1 MIKYLSI
8 ISNLKPNE
16 NHEKSSLTLSL
27 SFWLHAERNGFYL
40 GLNALEGSYIQEQG
54 SIGERIL
61 AENALNQA
69 IKTANGYPF
78 YKQLV
83 KDVEDAQNAFNK
95 VKDSN
100 KVAIQLKGNGGTGG
114 ILNEISFGYKYFLGK
129 KRIIG
134 FRHSLFFGYQFSG
147 LALAPIVSLIAVSPL
162 SLPVFS
168 SISYSN
174 IGSIAFLPYG
184 FNTDLLI
191 NLIDDNERASQES
204 GETLD
209 ANALERA
216 SRRVSRKYSLGFVIG
231 MNIGGSTWLFPAA
244 TTIFATTIFQFQGK
258 FGVRWNRD
266 KYNAGRYL
274 GGSSIELGVKVPA
287 FGFNDNTFRRWVS
300 VYFNYTYNFK
310 NEN

>member
-1 MIKYLSI
+1 MIQCLII
-8 ISNLKPNE
+8 ISNLKPKE
-16 NHEKSSLTLSL
+16 NHEKSSITLSL

-40 GLNALEGSYIQEQG
+40 GSDILGGSYVQATGNINIP
-54 SIGERIL
+54 SIPTPLINPY
-61 AENALNQA
+61 AQY
-69 IKTANGYPF
+69 YPPNSSF
-78 YKQLV
+78 PNNSSNSSNPY
-83 KDVEDAQNAFNK
+83 AQYYPPTSSFPNNS
-95 VKDSN
+95 SN
-100 KVAIQLKGNGGTGG
+100 SSNVSLSSSGGMGG
-114 ILNEISFGYKYFLGK
+114 LLSEISFGYKYFLGK

-134 FRHSLFFGYQFSG
+134 FRHSLFFGYQLGGVGSVSGSG
-147 LALAPIVSLIAVSPL
+147 LIV
-162 SLPVFS
+162 
-168 SISYSN
+168 
-174 IGSIAFLPYG
+174 FLPYG
-184 FNTDLLI
+184 FNMDLLI
-191 NLIDDNERASQES
+191 NLWKNDD
-204 GETLD
+204 LD
-209 ANALERA
+209 KRHSSADYIIKR
-216 SRRVSRKYSLGFVIG
+216 SSGFVIG